1 MAELVWTMEA
11 VRCLE
16 EIREYIIHDNPTAAQ
31 SVVSGLYTKVQS
43 LKEQIRLG
51 HLFDSISDHEVREL
65 LYGHFRI
72 PYLIESQNRVHILG
86 IYHSAMD
93 IDRIMKKRD
102 LSDY

>member
-43 LKEQIRLG
+43 LKEQILEEAIKGDDVVQHGEDGLCFVCNKPGDFLEGVLPVSRQ
-51 HLFDSISDHEVREL
+51 SS
-65 LYGHFRI
+65 
-72 PYLIESQNRVHILG
+72 S
-86 IYHSAMD
+86 
-93 IDRIMKKRD
+93 
-102 LSDY
+102 